1 MFFLEMQQQAEDR
14 LKSAKQEYE
23 RKLVKDKKAAQ
34 TMKALE

>member
-1 MFFLEMQQQAEDR
+1 MCSLEMQQQAEDR
-14 LKSAKQEYE
+14 LKSAKQEHE